1 MLIIYL
7 EIPTSPLPWFG
18 DLYFFSFSA
27 AELRV
32 LYKLDIAD
40 VVSKATNAG
49 AVTVSSILDILSRQL
64 EVAECD
70 VFGYLNVESD
80 DLVILVRPVVKS
92 PTMLQVRLHKSPTM
106 LQVQLTWF
114 SAICDTHIS
123 RLQRSKAPHRDQFV
137 CLPSVMSVWFCSCHM
152 FHGTLVCA
160 FVEPAKRSTI
170 YGLLF
175 LSAIVTLTK
184 HLFISFPALLLVKT
198 VFIQW
203 IATVCNYRT
212 YR

>member
-1 MLIIYL
+1 M
-7 EIPTSPLPWFG
+7 
-18 DLYFFSFSA
+18 
-27 AELRV
+27 
-32 LYKLDIAD
+32 
-40 VVSKATNAG
+40 VSKATNAG

-123 RLQRSKAPHRDQFV
+123 RLQRAKPHIGINLSVCRLSCLFGFARATCSTEHWFV
-137 CLPSVMSVWFCSCHM
+137 LSWNRRSEAQYMDYYFCQ
-152 FHGTLVCA
+152 
-160 FVEPAKRSTI
+160 R
-170 YGLLF
+170 
-175 LSAIVTLTK
+175 LSL
-184 HLFISFPALLLVKT
+184 
-198 VFIQW
+198 
-203 IATVCNYRT
+203 
-212 YR
+212 